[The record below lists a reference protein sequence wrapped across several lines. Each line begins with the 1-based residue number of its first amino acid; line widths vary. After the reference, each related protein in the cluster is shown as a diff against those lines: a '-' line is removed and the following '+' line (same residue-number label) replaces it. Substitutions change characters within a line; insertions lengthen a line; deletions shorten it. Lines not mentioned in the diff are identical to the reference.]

1 MALKS
6 MTGFASREGTLEIAD
21 RVYQWTWEIKAVN
34 GKALDMRLRLPHLLQ
49 SSEQAVRKLLD
60 KRITR
65 GNLQASLSLEHDG
78 NDQSLSLNEAMMK
91 TVLAASEKASKS
103 HSVAPITF
111 DGLIAIKGMVEVDT
125 SSLDADDLKI
135 LEQAVVA
142 DFDVLLDNL
151 VVSRKG
157 EGQALEA
164 VLVDV
169 VSEIETLSNAAQNAP
184 ERAPEAISAKLQAQL
199 SDLIESDHGL
209 SEERLHQEA
218 LMMAAKADIKEEIDR
233 LLVHVDAARGFFKLD
248 EPVGRR
254 LDFLSQEFGREA
266 NTLCS
271 KANDVAITNIGL
283 ALKAAIDQFRE
294 QIQNVE

>member
-6 MTGFASREGTLEIAD
+6 MTGFASCEGTLALAD
-21 RVYQWTWEIKAVN
+21 QVYQWTWEIKAVN

-49 SSEQAVRKLLD
+49 SSEPAVRKLLG
-60 KRITR
+60 KKISR
-65 GNLQASLSLEHDG
+65 GNLQANLTLEHDG

-91 TVLAASEKASKS
+91 TVLEASEKANKS
-103 HSVAPITF
+103 HGLAPITF
-111 DGLIAIKGMVEVDT
+111 DGLIAIKGIVET
-125 SSLDADDLKI
+125 GNSSIASDDLKK

-142 DFDVLLDNL
+142 DFDVLLDHL
-151 VVSRKG
+151 VVSREG

-164 VLVDV
+164 VLHDV
-169 VSEIETLSNAAQNAP
+169 VSEIETLSYAAQNAP

-199 SDLIESDHGL
+199 SDLIAGDHGL

-218 LMMAAKADIKEEIDR
+218 LLMAAKADIKEEIDR
-233 LLVHVDAARGFFKLD
+233 LLVHVEAARSFFKLN

>member
-1 MALKS
+1 
-6 MTGFASREGTLEIAD
+6 
-21 RVYQWTWEIKAVN
+21 
-34 GKALDMRLRLPHLLQ
+34 
-49 SSEQAVRKLLD
+49 
-60 KRITR
+60 
-65 GNLQASLSLEHDG
+65 
-78 NDQSLSLNEAMMK
+78 
-91 TVLAASEKASKS
+91 
-103 HSVAPITF
+103 
-111 DGLIAIKGMVEVDT
+111 MVETGASDL
-125 SSLDADDLKI
+125 SSDDLTE
-135 LEQAVVA
+135 LEKAVVA
-142 DFDVLLDNL
+142 DFDVLLDHL
-151 VVSRKG
+151 VVSREG
-157 EGQALEA
+157 EGQALQSF
-164 VLVDV
+164 LDDV
-169 VSEIETLSNAAQNAP
+169 VSEIEKLTNAAQNAP

-199 SDLIESDHGL
+199 SELTQSDHGL

-233 LLVHVDAARGFFKLD
+233 LLVHVDAARSFFKLN

>member
-1 MALKS
+1 MALIS
-6 MTGFASREGTLEIAD
+6 MTGFASCEGTLEVAGQ
-21 RVYQWTWEIKAVN
+21 VYQWTWEIKAVN

-49 SSEQAVRKLLD
+49 SCEPAVRKLLG
-60 KRITR
+60 KKISR
-65 GNLQASLSLEHDG
+65 GNLQANLSLEHDG
-78 NDQSLSLNEAMMK
+78 NDQSLSLNEGMMQ
-91 TVLAASEKASKS
+91 TVLEASEKAVKS
-103 HSVAPITF
+103 HGVAPITF
-111 DGLIAIKGMVEVDT
+111 DGLISIKGMVETGASDL
-125 SSLDADDLKI
+125 SSDDLAK
-135 LEQAVVA
+135 LEKAVVA
-142 DFDVLLDNL
+142 DFDVLLDHL
-151 VVSRKG
+151 VVSREG
-157 EGQALEA
+157 EGQALQA
-164 VLVDV
+164 FLDDV
-169 VSEIETLSNAAQNAP
+169 VSEIETLTNAAQNAP

-199 SDLIESDHGL
+199 SELIKSDHGL

-233 LLVHVDAARGFFKLD
+233 LLVHVEAARSFFKLN